1 MRTIKLPQARDLVA
15 KVTPLRP
22 GPTGLLLLVGLLLAP
37 MARAAT
43 NMTPIAATGWNRDV
57 IIESTAS
64 GPPYT
69 NALEFN
75 PGEPRAYYQT
85 NLPGKTLGLPASGS
99 FISGLGDGTV
109 FQFQPYTNKNA
120 LVLSSETGLTN
131 GTLTLVT
138 PAIYN
143 SLAIL
148 ANSGNGTNSM
158 ANVTL
163 HFLDGSTF
171 VTTYI
176 APNWF
181 NDPNNIALQG
191 VERIDL
197 TTGVTSGATTN
208 PRFHQTTLNLVALLG
223 ANNKPLVSLSFDK
236 ALANATGIYALS
248 GQVAATNTAPITVTG
263 FNRDLVVENTAVG
276 PPFSAAAVEFNPTE
290 NTAFYQQGLAG
301 TANGLPASGFCTSAT
316 GDGVVFQFQPYTNNN
331 ALVLSSATGLS
342 SGTLTLATPATYATL
357 AILANSA
364 NGGGPG
370 NVTLNFADGTTFVT
384 TYNAPDWF
392 FNTANVALLGVD
404 RINLTNGTAQGG
416 PTDPRFYETALN
428 LDTLL
433 NGTNKAL
440 ASLTFAQAAG
450 AGATAIYAV
459 SGMLGSQTNLP
470 ATLASVTNLPASG
483 IQATSATLG
492 GQVLSTGGNTPAVT
506 VYYGPANGGTN
517 PGAWAQSIT
526 LGGQTGFF
534 APTISGLASNT
545 TYYFTAQAVNT
556 AGTNWAT
563 PSQTFTTLA
572 ANPTVALVP
581 MLTYHNNN
589 ARHGANTNEAIL
601 TLANVNPNNFGKLIS
616 YSVDGYVYAQPL
628 VMTNVNIPGKGI
640 HNVVYIVTEHGS
652 VYAFDADGTAGAAPL
667 WQISFLNPAAGVTSV
682 PGGDV
687 GTADIVP
694 EVGITATPVIDPV
707 TATLY
712 LEAKTKE
719 VTAGNTSYVHRLHA
733 LDIATG
739 LERTG
744 GPVFNSPV
752 VINCTNYPG
761 TGTAGY
767 ADNDGAGHVI
777 FNTMREHS
785 RPALTLANGVIYIAY
800 ASHGD
805 NQPYHGWLFAY
816 HAQTLAQLSVYNTTP
831 NGGLGG
837 FWQGG
842 GGATVDAAGNFYF
855 ITGNGSFNATGA
867 TFNQAT
873 NSFAMSVLKFAPTNG
888 VLTLVDYFSPHDE
901 AGLSG
906 GDADFGSGAA
916 IVLPDSAGSVTH
928 PHLLA
933 AAGKGGRVYLLDRD
947 NLGRFNAAND
957 NQIVQTLPNAM
968 GGGQNG
974 SYMTPAFFN
983 NTLYYIGMNDYLK
996 AFPMSGGFLSTAAP
1010 KQSPTFYGDKGSSSP
1025 SISANGTSNAIVWAI
1040 ESDAY
1045 ASSGPAILH
1054 AYNATNVAQELYNS
1068 NQNPVRDNPGGAVKF
1083 IVPTVVNGKV
1093 YVGAQYTLSIFGN
1106 ATFLA
1111 TPVIAPNGGLFTNF
1125 VTVTLSDTTP
1135 GATLYY
1141 TLDGTIPTTNSTRY
1155 TSPFV
1160 VTNTLGVQVIATK
1173 PGSQN
1178 SGVVSAGFIN
1188 SSSIGSGTGL
1198 LGSYWSNVT
1207 AGAFSTVGFAI
1218 PPTLVRTDSVVNFS
1232 WDTGSPDPRIS
1243 VDQFTVRWTG
1253 AVQPQFNETYT
1264 FYTTTDDG
1272 VRVWVNGQLLIDHWV
1287 NQGPTTWSGAIA
1299 LKAQQRYNLRMEF
1312 FENGG
1317 GAQAMLAWSSPS
1329 TAQVIIPQTQLY
1341 PVTNPPPVAVLTGP
1355 AGGSTY
1361 TASASVTLTANAAAQ
1376 YNGISNVAFYANNT
1390 FLGSLTNSPYIL
1402 TATGLAAGSYA
1413 LTAVASDLTGLAGTS
1428 APVNITVTAGSG
1440 QPYGLTSRA
1449 TVSPFLNMPGT
1460 LNGSV
1465 PLLLSQ
1471 TGVFTNTPA
1480 LGTVSGLTPY
1490 NVTVPLWSDGA
1501 LKTRWL
1507 AVPNSGAPY
1516 TPDEQISFAST
1527 GEWTFPTGTIF
1538 VKHFELATDET
1549 NPNAPKRRLET
1560 RLLVR
1565 DPNGSVYG
1573 VTYKWRANN
1582 IDADLLATSVNEDII
1597 ITNATGIRTQ
1607 TWYYPSP
1614 ADCLTCHTPAANY
1627 VLGVK
1632 TRQLNASLTYPATG
1646 QTDNQLRTLNRLGL
1660 FYPAI
1665 AESSLTNYTKLVAV
1679 TNQSGALVDRARSYL
1694 DANCAQCHRPSGTG
1708 PTFDAQWDTP
1718 LASQNI
1724 INALLAKGDLGYDNA
1739 KVVVPHDLWRSVLY
1753 DRMSSLD
1760 SSVKMPPLAR
1770 NVVDTNSLA
1779 VIADWINSL
1788 SGTPALA
1795 PPLIVPEG
1803 GTFYRSVNV
1812 TLQAPDTN
1820 ATLYFTLD
1828 GTLPTT
1834 SSFLYSGAFSLTNS
1848 ATLRANAFET
1858 GFNNSVAANGVF
1870 NILPGVIFSAPGGF
1884 TNGAFQLQVSGT
1896 AGKSYI
1902 LQASTNLTDW
1912 ISLTTNSPSAT
1923 PFYLLDQ
1930 DATNFPSRFYR
1941 AVQLP

>member
-1 MRTIKLPQARDLVA
+1 MRTINLPRVRSLIGGT
-15 KVTPLRP
+15 TPLRP
-22 GPTGLLLLVGLLLAP
+22 GHIGLLLLLCLCLGPTAH
-37 MARAAT
+37 AAT
-43 NMTPIAATGWNRDV
+43 MTPIAATGWNRDV

-69 NALEFN
+69 NAALEFN

-85 NLPGKTLGLPASGS
+85 NLAGKTRGLPSGPFVS
-99 FISGLGDGTV
+99 ALGDGTV
-109 FQFQPYTNKNA
+109 FQFQPFTNNNA

-138 PAIYN
+138 PATYSSI
-143 SLAIL
+143 AVL
-148 ANSGNGTNSM
+148 ANSGTGTGAT

-163 HFLDGSTF
+163 RFQDGTTF
-171 VTTYI
+171 VTTYN

-197 TTGVTSGATTN
+197 TAGTTTGGTTN
-208 PRFHQTTLNLVALLG
+208 PRFHQTTLNLTALLG
-223 ANNKPLVSLSFDK
+223 ATNKPLASISFDK
-236 ALANATGIYALS
+236 ALANSTGIYALS
-248 GQVAATNTAPITVTG
+248 GQLAPTVVPIAVTG

-276 PPFSAAAVEFNPTE
+276 PPYAAAVEFNPGE
-290 NTAFYQQGLAG
+290 NTTFYQQGLAG
-301 TANGLPASGFCTSAT
+301 TANGLPASGYFVSAT
-316 GDGVVFQFQPYTNNN
+316 DDGTAFLFQPYTNSN
-331 ALVLSSATGLS
+331 ALVLSSATGLT
-342 SGTLTLATPATYATL
+342 SGTLTLATPAVYSTL
-357 AILANSA
+357 AILANSGS
-364 NGGGPG
+364 GGGTP
-370 NVTLNFADGTTFVT
+370 NLTLNFADGTSFVT

-392 FNTANVALLGVD
+392 FATANVALLGVD
-404 RINLTNGTAQGG
+404 RINLTSGTAQGG
-416 PTDPRFYETALN
+416 PSDPRFYETL
-428 LDTLL
+428 LDLTTLL

-450 AGATAIYAV
+450 AGVTAIYAV
-459 SGMLGSQTNLP
+459 SGTLGSQTNIL
-470 ATLASVTNLPASG
+470 ATLATITNLPASG
-483 IQATSATLG
+483 ILAKSAAIA

-506 VYYGPANGGTN
+506 LYYGPTDGGTN
-517 PGAWAQSIT
+517 PAAWAQNLA
-526 LGGQTGFF
+526 LGGQSAFF
-534 APTISGLASNT
+534 SQTISGLSSNT
-545 TYYFTAQAVNT
+545 TYYFTASATNT
-556 AGTNWAT
+556 AGLTWAT
-563 PSQTFTTLA
+563 PSRNFTTLA
-572 ANPTVALVP
+572 SNPATPLVP
-581 MLTYHNNN
+581 MLTYHNDN
-589 ARHGANTNEAIL
+589 ARLGANTNEAIL
-601 TLANVNPNNFGKLIS
+601 TLANVNANNFGKLLS
-616 YSVDGYVYAQPL
+616 YSVDGYIYAQPL

-640 HNVVYIVTEHGS
+640 HNVVYVVTEHGS

-694 EVGITATPVIDPV
+694 EVGITATPVIDPA
-707 TATLY
+707 TATMY

-719 VTAGNTSYVHRLHA
+719 VTGGNTTYVHRLHA
-733 LDIATG
+733 LDLATG
-739 LERTG
+739 SERTN

-752 VINCTNYPG
+752 IINVTNYPG
-761 TGTAGY
+761 TGTPGY
-767 ADNDGAGHVI
+767 NDNDGAGHVV
-777 FNTMREHS
+777 FNTQREHS
-785 RPALTLANGVIYIAY
+785 RTALTRVNGVLYIAY

-816 HAQTLAQLSVYNTTP
+816 NAQTLAQLSVYNTTP

-867 TFNQAT
+867 TFSQAT
-873 NSFAMSVLKFAPTNG
+873 NSFSMSVLKFAPTNG
-888 VLTLVDYFSPHDE
+888 ILTLVDYFSPHDQ
-901 AGLSG
+901 AALSG

-916 IVLPDSAGSVTH
+916 IVLPDSVGSAAH
-928 PHLLA
+928 PRLLA

-996 AFPMSGGFLSTAAP
+996 AFPMSGGLLSTATP

-1054 AYNATNVAQELYNS
+1054 AYNATNVALELYNS

-1111 TPVIAPNGGLFTNF
+1111 TPVIAPNGGIFTNS
-1125 VTVTLSDTTP
+1125 VTVTLSDSTP

-1141 TLDGTIPTTNSTRY
+1141 TLDGTTPTTNSTLY

-1160 VTNTLGVQVIATK
+1160 ITNTLGVQVIATK
-1173 PGSQN
+1173 PGAQN
-1178 SGVVSAGFIN
+1178 SGVVSAGFLN
-1188 SSSIGSGTGL
+1188 SSSIGTGTGL
-1198 LGSYWSNVT
+1198 LASYWSNLTAAAFDT
-1207 AGAFSTVGFAI
+1207 AGFAT
-1218 PPTLVRTDSVVNFS
+1218 PPTLVRTDAVVNTN
-1232 WDTGSPDPRIS
+1232 WGTGSPAPSIS
-1243 VDQFTVRWTG
+1243 VDQFIGRWTG

-1272 VRVWVNGQLLIDHWV
+1272 VRVWVNNQLLIDHWV
-1287 NQGPTTWSGAIA
+1287 NQGPTTWSGTIA
-1299 LKAQQRYNLRMEF
+1299 LKAQQRYNIRMEY

-1317 GAQAMLAWSSPS
+1317 GAQAMLYWSSPS

-1341 PVTNPPPVAVLTGP
+1341 PVTNPPPVVVLTGP

-1376 YNGISNVAFYANNT
+1376 YNTLSSVAFYANAT
-1390 FLGSLTNSPYIL
+1390 LLGTLTNAPYIL
-1402 TATGLAAGSYA
+1402 TATGLSAGSYA
-1413 LTAVASDLTGLAGTS
+1413 LTAIASDLTGLTGTS

-1440 QPYGLTSRA
+1440 LPYGLTSRA
-1449 TVSPFLNMPGT
+1449 AVTPFLNMPAT
-1460 LNGSV
+1460 VNGSL
-1465 PLLLSQ
+1465 PTLLSQ

-1480 LGTVSGLTPY
+1480 MGVTGGLIPY
-1490 NVTVPLWSDGA
+1490 NPISPLWSDSA

-1516 TPDEQISFAST
+1516 TPDEQITFAST

-1549 NPNAPKRRLET
+1549 NVNAPKRRLET
-1560 RLLVR
+1560 RLIVR
-1565 DPNGSVYG
+1565 NPGGSVYG
-1573 VTYKWRANN
+1573 VTYKWRADNS
-1582 IDADLLATSVNEDII
+1582 DADLLATSVNEDII
-1597 ITNATGIRTQ
+1597 ITNATGVRTQ

-1632 TRQLNASLTYPATG
+1632 TRQLNETLNYPTTG

-1665 AESSLTNYTKLVAV
+1665 PESSITNYSKLVAP
-1679 TNQSGALVDRARSYL
+1679 TNQSSLLVDRARSYL
-1694 DANCAQCHRPSGTG
+1694 DANCANCHRPGGTG

-1718 LASQNI
+1718 LANQNI
-1724 INALLAKGDLGYDNA
+1724 INALATKGDLGFDNA
-1739 KVVVPHDLWRSVLY
+1739 KIVTSHDVWRSVLY
-1753 DRMSSLD
+1753 DRMNTLD
-1760 SSVKMPPLAR
+1760 STVKMPPLAR
-1770 NVVDTNSLA
+1770 NQIDTNSLA
-1779 VIADWINSL
+1779 VIAAWINSL
-1788 SGTPALA
+1788 PGTPALA
-1795 PPLIVPEG
+1795 PPVIVPAG
-1803 GTFYRSVNV
+1803 GTFNKFVNV

-1828 GTLPTT
+1828 GSLPTP

-1848 ATLRANAFET
+1848 ATLRANAFQA
-1858 GFNNSVAANGVF
+1858 GFNSSVAANGIFTV
-1870 NILPGVIFSAPGGF
+1870 LPDVVFSAPPGF
-1884 TNGAFQLQVSGT
+1884 TNGTFQLQVSGLV
-1896 AGKSYI
+1896 GKSYV
-1902 LQASTNLTDW
+1902 LQASTNLVDW
-1912 ISLTTNSPSAT
+1912 VSLNTNTPNAT
-1923 PFYLLDQ
+1923 PFSLVDPG
-1930 DATNFPSRFYR
+1930 ASNFPARFYR